1 LGWWCNG
8 HGRVDIKYRKVTVI
22 AGKSYTTGYTYSQ
35 TGKLASMTYPSGRV
49 ITTSFTATRMV
60 TQVTTKQTAT
70 AAVVNV
76 ATGIT
81 YQPLSDLLNSITH
94 GNGLVTTAGYDL
106 DQRLTSLNVKNGA
119 TVVQGSTYAY
129 GDVMNLTGVTDTVT
143 AANSN
148 ALSYTP
154 ANRLAS
160 ASGAWGLA
168 AYSYDPVG
176 NRLSDVVTGPSNLNR
191 QASIDSFSNRLM
203 SMTENGAA
211 FRSYTYDGAGN
222 IITDVR
228 PGETYGYTYNK
239 RNRLASVTRNT
250 VAYATYGYNALEQLT
265 TRTTSAAGGPV
276 GTIAY
281 VYDLD
286 GHLIVEAN
294 SSTGATL
301 REYIWLPANDNRMTT
316 AGGRMGET
324 LGLASL
330 AANDNN
336 PVDLPLAIVDTVNTT
351 PTLLMVHTDHLG
363 RPTRL
368 TDATKATVWQA
379 TYKPWGEVQS
389 MSGTRTNNLRFP
401 GQYFQIETNLAY
413 NWHRHYDPVTGRYT
427 QPDPLGF
434 VDGPSVYAYAGNSP
448 FMVTDRDGRCAQC
461 VGAGLGALGGA
472 AYVYWNS
479 GGCASWDELFEGAFN
494 GALIGSGLSSLRFV
508 SLARILGRGA
518 FRRFLQDQ
526 SGGRP
531 GNRGNYDHKADVNG
545 GGNDLANSL
554 AKPGE
559 SVVSEGSVLGRGV
572 NRRADN
578 QVIGTDGRTR
588 VVVESERR
596 PNGSYH
602 KNRVNEPEAAGIE
615 VITRPPSVWT
625 K

>member
-1 LGWWCNG
+1 
-8 HGRVDIKYRKVTVI
+8 
-22 AGKSYTTGYTYSQ
+22 
-35 TGKLASMTYPSGRV
+35 
-49 ITTSFTATRMV
+49 
-60 TQVTTKQTAT
+60 
-70 AAVVNV
+70 
-76 ATGIT
+76 
-81 YQPLSDLLNSITH
+81 
-94 GNGLVTTAGYDL
+94 LVTTAGYDL
-106 DQRLTSLNVKNGA
+106 DYRLTSLNVKSGT

-129 GDVMNLTGVTDTVT
+129 GDVMNLTGVTNTVT

-301 REYIWLPANDNRMTT
+301 REYIWLPSNDNRMVGP
-316 AGGRMGET
+316 GGAVGRT
-324 LGLASL
+324 LGIAGFIESL
-330 AANDNN
+330 NPVPANDNGN
-336 PVDLPLAIVDTVNTT
+336 TVELPLAIVDTVNTT

-363 RPTRL
+363 RPNRL

-389 MSGTRTNNLRFP
+389 ISGTRTNNLRFP

-427 QPDPLGF
+427 QADPLRF
-434 VDGPSVYAYAGNSP
+434 VDGPSIYAYAGNSP
-448 FMVTDRDGRCAQC
+448 IIKTDMT
-461 VGAGLGALGGA
+461 GLNTPPGDYPHSPIPPKSTGTQTCL
-472 AYVYWNS
+472 S
-479 GGCASWDELFEGAFN
+479 AS
-494 GALIGSGLSSLRFV
+494 LIGVVRGKFWTHCHYLGPSGPFAIE
-508 SLARILGRGA
+508 LAGPMSKCDPI
-518 FRRFLQDQ
+518 F
-526 SGGRP
+526 P
-531 GNRGNYDHKADVNG
+531 
-545 GGNDLANSL
+545 
-554 AKPGE
+554 
-559 SVVSEGSVLGRGV
+559 
-572 NRRADN
+572 
-578 QVIGTDGRTR
+578 
-588 VVVESERR
+588 
-596 PNGSYH
+596 
-602 KNRVNEPEAAGIE
+602 AA
-615 VITRPPSVWT
+615 P
-625 K
+625 